1 MSNKRGKRRSRPPNL
16 VEWIDESPPKIMRNA
31 WLRTMSNNRGKGR
44 GRPPNLVEWIDES
57 PAKIVRNA
65 WLRTRKAVSDDHQR
79 FRRIWR
85 IRNEWL
91 SKGERCRGKI
101 PSGAFRRQK

>member
-1 MSNKRGKRRSRPPNL
+1 MSNKRGKRRSRPPNS
-16 VEWIDESPPKIMRNA
+16 VEWIDESPAKIIRNA

-44 GRPPNLVEWIDES
+44 GRLPNLVEWIDES

-65 WLRTRKAVSDDHQR
+65 WLRTRKAVSDDHHR

-91 SKGERCRGKI
+91 SKEERCRGKI
-101 PSGAFRRQK
+101 PSGAFSRQK